1 MKKKGIVILL
11 LLPLSGCKL
20 LNNISANYPNT
31 APNVSEIDL
40 GQYQPMCL
48 TEDKD
53 IQIEHNC
60 DLSYWLK
67 FWLESEA
74 LSWSQRKERIKQLD
88 NSLDNQLRKIL
99 LSQSSN
105 TPYQDR
111 LRAQAWHEQLR
122 PLLTDAMGELLRVVV
137 YQPNQEL
144 LEFESALATLTKV
157 NSGQSRTIE
166 DQQKRLEQQQRQLE
180 QLLKIEASMAD
191 KTQEKE

>member
-1 MKKKGIVILL
+1 MKKKGIVLLL
-11 LLPLSGCKL
+11 LLPLSGCKML
-20 LNNISANYPNT
+20 DSISVSYPNT
-31 APNVSEIDL
+31 VPGVSEIDL
-40 GQYQPMCL
+40 DQYQPICL
-48 TEDKD
+48 SDD
-53 IQIEHNC
+53 RDARIEHNC

-67 FWLESEA
+67 FWIDNEA
-74 LSWSQRKERIKQLD
+74 MSWSQRKESIKQLD

-99 LSQSSN
+99 LSQGSS

-122 PLLTDAMGELLRVVV
+122 PLLTDAMREVLRVML

-144 LEFESALATLTKV
+144 LEFESALATLSKV

-166 DQQKRLEQQQRQLE
+166 DQQKKLEQQQQQLE

-191 KTQEKE
+191 KTQEKQ